1 MTYQDIVEKL
11 LADVG
16 ASRTTIRVD
25 RPDAVFPVVAEATA
39 PGINSIAGATSIDL
53 KAAPTFIFLAEQKR
67 PALRPA
73 GGPVSR
79 GGPGTPPAFYVLGNL
94 LGEGFAGIGAPVPEL
109 DWGYWSEPLPGGR
122 RIHLKRG
129 RLVGGTSMI
138 NGGIFVRGKPS
149 DFAEWV
155 ELGAA
160 GWSWEEVRPFYEKVE
175 SEVTVKPYPREQWQ
189 PFARV
194 FEEAFAELGHRVV

>member
-67 PALRPA
+67 PLIQSDLLNTDVP
-73 GGPVSR
+73 P
-79 GGPGTPPAFYVLGNL
+79 PPALIELYRARAQMV
-94 LGEGFAGIGAPVPEL
+94 APILRDDE
-109 DWGYWSEPLPGGR
+109 
-122 RIHLKRG
+122 
-129 RLVGGTSMI
+129 LVGMVSVHYAPGVRDWTSEDI
-138 NGGIFVRGKPS
+138 
-149 DFAEWV
+149 AALEQAV
-155 ELGAA
+155 EQVQAQLD
-160 GWSWEEVRPFYEKVE
+160 
-175 SEVTVKPYPREQWQ
+175 
-189 PFARV
+189 
-194 FEEAFAELGHRVV
+194 